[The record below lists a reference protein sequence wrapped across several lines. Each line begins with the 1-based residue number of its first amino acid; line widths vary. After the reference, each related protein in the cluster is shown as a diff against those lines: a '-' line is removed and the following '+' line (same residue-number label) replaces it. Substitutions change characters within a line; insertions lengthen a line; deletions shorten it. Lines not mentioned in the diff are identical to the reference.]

1 MLKKMRQCR
10 LNFAENRYD
19 CEAGIIGEHYAT
31 ELIITPPAIMPDE
44 AVYRLCFEP
53 GGLSEIILQTT
64 DGAFAYPLPSAVTAT
79 PYCCV
84 TLIGYVGSEQIYKS
98 RMVRLHFSQ
107 TADGDN
113 SIDLQQ
119 PGIVDEVNQNTAA
132 RHSHANK
139 AVLDKFAESDGKPTY
154 DGKALGDGSEK
165 EIFKIPVTI
174 TELADPADGESF
186 KVEHTVTLTELDAAT
201 KEGKTLSV
209 LADRGGVTYNLP
221 LFYYVSG
228 TYCFYAML
236 GSTAVTMVVALSSG
250 DEGETPKEVWQYTE
264 DDKPIDSKDVTYY
277 NHNNTSLDTAQKA
290 LDKLLTDSHTHA
302 NKVMLDKLSDVNGKL
317 QYNGS
322 DVGLKG
328 DKGDTGA
335 TGADG
340 KTPVKGVDYWTAAD
354 KQEIIDDIHPAYYID
369 LAGTYPNYTCP
380 VTMDDIKAAYNS
392 GYNLVCRC
400 QLGVYTA
407 TLPLFV
413 PMPAANTWLFSG
425 SGALADMSF
434 HAQSFTIAIAANGVV
449 AEKTFL
455 NEPLKI
461 TAEGKNYTYDGSDT
475 VSIAVKTEADSV
487 TTSDGNI
494 ALADNTEYRLADV
507 TTLTLTYPTL
517 NFECWMRLKF
527 AASGNVTVTLP
538 TGTKYIGTAP
548 DFKNGETWELSFK
561 DKVLAA
567 QKVGEG
573 T

>member
-10 LNFAENRYD
+10 LNFADNRYD

-31 ELIITPPAIMPDE
+31 ELIVTPPAIMPTE

-64 DGAFAYPLPSAVTAT
+64 DGAFSYPLPSAVTAT
-79 PYCCV
+79 SCCCV
-84 TLIGYVGSEQIYKS
+84 TLIGYVGSEQVYKS
-98 RMVRLHFSQ
+98 RMVRLRFSQ

-139 AVLDKFAESDGKPTY
+139 AVLDKFAESKDGKPTY

-174 TELADPADGESF
+174 TELEDPADGESF
-186 KVEHTVTLTELDAAT
+186 KVEHTMTLAELEAAT
-201 KEGKTLSV
+201 KEGKTLTV

-228 TYCFYAML
+228 TYCFYAMV
-236 GSTAVTMVVALSSG
+236 GSTAMYVVVGQSG
-250 DEGETPKEVWQYTE
+250 DEGETPKEVWQYIE
-264 DDKPIDSKDVTYY
+264 DNQIINARDIYY
-277 NHNNTSLDTAQKA
+277 HNSNNASLDSAQKA

-302 NKVMLDKLSDVNGKL
+302 NKDTLDKLSVADGILTYDGKSVGGSEDFIIQMAVNDAGELVSCKTIFGQVDAAYKAGKNLIVQATVSTSDGDMDYLLPLIGAAPNVIYAFGLVNYMSTVYATVTSPEIDPDSEWQYDERDFGKELEDLFKKSHTHVNKDTLDKLSDLNGKL

-322 DVGLKG
+322 DIPITKNSVVTALGY
-328 DKGDTGA
+328 TPQAVSAQVA
-335 TGADG
+335 TGS
-340 KTPVKGVDYWTAAD
+340 
-354 KQEIIDDIHPAYYID
+354 
-369 LAGTYPNYTCP
+369 N
-380 VTMDDIKAAYNS
+380 
-392 GYNLVCRC
+392 
-400 QLGVYTA
+400 
-407 TLPLFV
+407 
-413 PMPAANTWLFSG
+413 
-425 SGALADMSF
+425 
-434 HAQSFTIAIAANGVV
+434 
-449 AEKTFL
+449 
-455 NEPLKI
+455 I
-461 TAEGKNYTYDGSDT
+461 T
-475 VSIAVKTEADSV
+475 
-487 TTSDGNI
+487 
-494 ALADNTEYRLADV
+494 LADNTEYRLTDV
-507 TTLTLTYPTL
+507 STLTLTYPTGS
-517 NFECWMRLKF
+517 FECWMSLTF
-527 AASGNVTVTLP
+527 AESGNITVTLP
-538 TGTKYIGTAP
+538 AETKYIGSAP